1 MRIINIYLYKRR
13 ASQLLRGGDLPTSGP
28 KIFQMRARSLGGAR
42 ESSSSVEAASLL
54 NHLCCFVLGSHPER
68 KNYHTPS
75 GFFFVSGSVMFATIA
90 HPAECLP

>member
-42 ESSSSVEAASLL
+42 ESSSHAAAASRRTRQL
-54 NHLCCFVLGSHPER
+54 
-68 KNYHTPS
+68 
-75 GFFFVSGSVMFATIA
+75 FFVARVAAVENILTIVDSLI
-90 HPAECLP
+90 C